1 MSNGY
6 MYVAPRQQGKSFS
19 DMVNEQKAIIQAQ
32 QRENVANQV
41 ASQRQRAAF
50 QYQQLEKIYGFDV
63 NGWSQDLIDAFKTRQ
78 DDISNKLKTGEYEDV
93 TGLIQDVGELTSL
106 HGMGS
111 SDAAM
116 NKQGEDDYI
125 GWETG
130 SKEWTQEG
138 TEFIGDA
145 NDRQNRN
152 SHTRGGGRLQGSR
165 VVNGRVV
172 GMYVDV
178 NGRSMEDVM
187 LESDPTLQRQED
199 EAGNVFLVGQDGS
212 RTQVGGDAFS
222 NPFVGNQA
230 NWAPSSRPLG
240 DIAIDA
246 FALELHGKP
255 IAHLRGNDQLT
266 LKQKEEAYADILGQS
281 FNDGMK
287 GVDKRRLENSAIAYW
302 EQLSGVD
309 WRGGS
314 ATDAD
319 FSIEGV
325 NDGLTPQDL
334 FIRDSVRM
342 ADLDPTKTTD
352 KPAPM
357 KTPAET
363 AMRDVVR
370 ISVPA
375 PDMSGPQDPGA
386 DLDPRSS
393 STVIGQI
400 PLGTNKVKWG
410 PSKEQQV
417 VSVQAV
423 MVAGNGDIVIQY
435 LPDDASTD
443 PYGLLSTES
452 NTGEGRI
459 LRIPMD
465 QQDDFREFNT
475 LQAAINQAFPTR
487 TDEDNFFMLAYRRLM
502 GLEGR

>member
-19 DMVNEQKAIIQAQ
+19 DMVDEQKAIIQAQ
-32 QRENVANQV
+32 QRENIANQV

-50 QYQQLEKIYGFDV
+50 QYKQLEKSYGFDV

-78 DDISNKLKTGEYEDV
+78 DDISNKLKTGEYDDV
-93 TGLIQDVGELTSL
+93 TTLIQDVGELTSL

-116 NKQGEDDYI
+116 NKQGEDDYL

-145 NDRQNRN
+145 TDRQNRN

-165 VVNGRVV
+165 VVGGRVV

-178 NGRSMEDVM
+178 NGRTMEDVM

-199 EAGNVFLVGQDGS
+199 EAGNVFLVGEDGNK
-212 RTQVGGDAFS
+212 TQVGGDAFS

-240 DIAIDA
+240 DIAVDA
-246 FALELHGKP
+246 FSVDLHKNA
-255 IAHLRGNDQLT
+255 IANLRGKENMTTQ
-266 LKQKEEAYADILGQS
+266 QKEEALAGTLNLA
-281 FNDGMK
+281 FNGGSK
-287 GVDKRRLENSAIAYW
+287 TVDRRRLENSAIAYW
-302 EQLSGVD
+302 EQQA
-309 WRGGS
+309 GGEIS
-314 ATDAD
+314 WNGEAVE
-319 FSIEGV
+319 SL
-325 NDGLTPQDL
+325 NDGLTPQEL
-334 FIRDSVRM
+334 FVRDSVRF
-342 ADLDPTKTTD
+342 ADLDQKATPTA
-352 KPAPM
+352 PAPM

-386 DLDPRSS
+386 DLDPSSS

-410 PSKEQQV
+410 TESSGGV

-443 PYGLLSTES
+443 PFGLQSTES

-459 LRIPMD
+459 LRIPMG

-487 TDEDNFFMLAYRRLM
+487 TDEDNFFKQAYRRLM